1 MSEQL
6 ATTEQNQ
13 VPTIDGIIERELKKF
28 DEVFETDIE
37 PKIEQMKAE
46 FLPLTINGLEDKK
59 GYQQV
64 ADALRFVVSRRTNI
78 EAKRKELKADSLKF
92 GRAVDAKA
100 AEITR
105 LLEPIEDHLRKQKE
119 TVDNEKKRIEQEK
132 EAAKQR
138 RIEERMARL
147 SRLGCYQYMGTIVRV
162 NKLNAD
168 AQEDVTPVVN
178 VEILSDEDFNK
189 VVQEVEQKVA
199 EEKAEQDRKDAE
211 RQAELKLQQEQAEAL
226 RKEQEALEQQ
236 KREIERQKEEMRL
249 AKYEIRKNQLLS
261 LGLKVATVSGAFLF
275 KTFDGEEKGIITGS
289 EVQLIPD
296 EFWDKNFSEI
306 TGQVTELK
314 EKDQAEKL
322 AKEQE
327 QQARIEA
334 AKEEARLQAQRE
346 MEQKQEQERLQKEQE
361 EKLKA
366 EQEAERIAAMSDRD
380 KAYEYLGNLLEV
392 KVPELTSKKYAPAIK
407 NLREYLENVK
417 L

>member
-236 KREIERQKEEMRL
+236 KREIEEHKRELRF
-249 AKYEIRKNQLLS
+249 AKLEYRKNSFLA
-261 LGLKVATVSGAFLF
+261 LGLKQKFHNGAFYYEGFTDSVTVMELVDF
-275 KTFDGEEKGIITGS
+275 ENITDQDWEPKLKHTKEYVEGLKKADL
-289 EVQLIPD
+289 EA
-296 EFWDKNFSEI
+296 
-306 TGQVTELK
+306 K
-314 EKDQAEKL
+314 EKY
-322 AKEQE
+322 EQE
-327 QQARIEA
+327 QQARIES

-346 MEQKQEQERLQKEQE
+346 MEQKQEQERIQKEQE
-361 EKLKA
+361 QKLKA
-366 EQEAERIAAMSDRD
+366 EQEAERLAAMSDRD